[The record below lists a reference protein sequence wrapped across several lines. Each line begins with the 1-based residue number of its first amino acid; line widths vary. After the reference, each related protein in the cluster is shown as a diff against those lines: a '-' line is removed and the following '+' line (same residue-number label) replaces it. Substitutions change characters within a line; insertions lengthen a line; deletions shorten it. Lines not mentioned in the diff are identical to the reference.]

1 MNNLSFDNG
10 FKELSI
16 NGDENRVIR
25 FNPCDYELIK
35 RAEGIYERLDKEF
48 GEIDKKDIDTLDKLS
63 EKDIAVRKEID
74 YLLNAEVSNVV
85 FGKTNCLS
93 ISNGNY
99 IFDNFLTAL
108 MGYIETSIKEEE
120 KRKNDRTIADFFKN
134 RERRNPN

>member
-93 ISNGNY
+93 ISNVNY

-120 KRKNDRTIADFFKN
+120 KKNNDITKKYTKQVKK
-134 RERRNPN
+134 